1 MKEASK
7 TKFYVAKYFFL
18 VIGMLQWLVALLLA
32 SQARENL
39 KLAYA
44 SLLFI
49 SLGLIFLTLQGV
61 VAAKLKRVALGKK
74 KIAIIERTK
83 TRSYKWPDVKSIR
96 LIPFFNLYSM
106 KLKGKKEHIYFLPTK
121 STPSVF
127 GMFASNE
134 FADKAKN

>member
-7 TKFYVAKYFFL
+7 SKFYLAKYFFFF
-18 VIGMLQWLVALLLA
+18 IGMLQWLVALLLA
-32 SQARENL
+32 WQVQENF
-39 KLAYA
+39 KLVYA
-44 SLLFI
+44 ALLFF
-49 SLGLIFLTLQGV
+49 SLGLIFLIIQGL

-106 KLKGKKEHIYFLPTK
+106 RLKGKKDPIYFLPTK

-134 FADKAKN
+134 YADKAKN